1 MTNFVRVFRAG
12 WGDMDYNA
20 HMRNTA
26 YLDKSADVRMIYFQ
40 ENGFPMSEFERLRI
54 GPVIMRDEIEYF
66 RELKLLE
73 EVSVSMELAGLSEDG
88 TRVRLRNVFAR
99 MDGKI
104 AAKVTS
110 TLGWLDLAS
119 RRLVAPPEKLLSV
132 LTMIERAEDFLV
144 LPLSVK

>member
-1 MTNFVRVFRAG
+1 MTKFVRVLQAG

-54 GPVIMRDEIEYF
+54 GPVIMKDELEYF

-73 EVSVSMELAGLSEDG
+73 EVGVSLELAGLSEDG
-88 TRVRLRNVFAR
+88 TRVRLRNVFTR

-110 TLGWLDLAS
+110 TLGWLGLAS
-119 RRLVAPPEKLLSV
+119 RRLVAPPETLLSV
-132 LTMIERAEDFLV
+132 LTTLERTEGFLV
-144 LPLSVK
+144 LPSSAK

>member
-1 MTNFVRVFRAG
+1 MTKFVRILQTG

-40 ENGFPMSEFERLRI
+40 ENGFPMSEFERLKI
-54 GPVIMRDEIEYF
+54 GPVIMKDELEYF
-66 RELKLLE
+66 KELKLLE
-73 EVSVSMELAGLSEDG
+73 EVSVSLELAGLSEDG
-88 TRVRLRNVFAR
+88 TRVRLRNVFTR
-99 MDGKI
+99 TDGKI

-132 LTMIERAEDFLV
+132 LTMLERAEDFSV
-144 LPLSVK
+144 LTSSAK